1 MSVLIKKAKVIDPLS
16 KYHLKKV
23 DVLIEK
29 GVITQIAS
37 SIKSTAKKT
46 IEGKNLCVSSGW
58 MDMHAQFNDPGFEH
72 KEDLKSGAA
81 AAKNGG
87 FTTVIVAANNH
98 PVTDTKAQIEYIKN
112 VSKSLPVEIK
122 AFASLSE
129 GLKGQNFAEMYDL
142 TQAGAIGFSDGLQPI
157 ENPDLLRRALLY
169 SKTFNGKIVV
179 YPHDKRIAHGGV
191 MHEGPMSTSLGVKSD
206 PSLSEEIMVARDLA
220 IAEYCDAPIHFMTIS
235 SAESVAQIK
244 RAKKRGVAV
253 TCDVAIANLVW
264 NDETLETFESNFK
277 VTPPLRSE
285 KDRKA
290 LIKGVN
296 DGTIDAI
303 VTNHNPQNIEEK
315 QCEFDLAEFGQSSI
329 DTAYSLYN
337 TYLTKQIDTETWV
350 KAVSHNPRAIFNQSI
365 SSIKA
370 GEKANLTI
378 FNTDE
383 EWTVKNIDIR
393 SKSKNTPI
401 IGATLTGKVVDI
413 IC

>member
-23 DVLIEK
+23 DILIER
-29 GVITQIAS
+29 GMISEISS

-46 IEGKNLCVSSGW
+46 IDGKNVCVSPGW
-58 MDMHAQFNDPGFEH
+58 IDLHAQFNDPGFEH
-72 KEDLKSGAA
+72 KEDLKTGAA

-87 FTTVIVAANNH
+87 FTTVIVAANNF
-98 PVTDTKAQIEYIKN
+98 PVTDTKAQVEYIKN
-112 VSKSLPVEIK
+112 ISKSAPIEMK
-122 AFASLSE
+122 TFASLSE
-129 GLKGQNFAEMYDL
+129 GLNGQNFTEMYDL
-142 TQAGAIGFSDGLQPI
+142 VLAGAVGFSDGLHPI

-169 SKTFNGKIVV
+169 SKTLNGKIVV
-179 YPHDKRIAHGGV
+179 YAHDKRIAHGGV
-191 MHEGPMSTSLGVKSD
+191 MHEGPMSTSLGLKSD

-220 IAEYCDAPIHFMTIS
+220 IAEYCEAPIHFMTIS
-235 SAESVAQIK
+235 SAESVVQIK
-244 RAKKRGVAV
+244 RAKKRGVPV

-264 NDETLETFESNFK
+264 NDEALETFDSNFK
-277 VTPPLRSE
+277 VSPPLRSE

-296 DGTIDAI
+296 EGTIDAI

-315 QCEFDLAEFGQSSI
+315 QCEFDLAQFGQSSI
-329 DTAYSLYN
+329 DLSYSIYN
-337 TYLTKQIDTETWV
+337 TYLSKQIDIESWV
-350 KAVSHNPRAIFNQSI
+350 KAVSHNPRTIFNQTI

-383 EWTVKNIDIR
+383 EWTVKSMDIC

-401 IGATLTGKVVDI
+401 IGHTLKGKIVDV

>member
-1 MSVLIKKAKVIDPLS
+1 MSVLIKKAKVIDPQS
-16 KYHLKKV
+16 KYHLKRV
-23 DVLIEK
+23 DLLIEK
-29 GVITQIAS
+29 GAITQIAS

-46 IEGKNLCVSSGW
+46 IEGKNLCISPGW

-72 KEDLKSGAA
+72 KEDLRSGAA

-98 PVTDTKAQIEYIKN
+98 PVTDTKAQVEYIKN
-112 VSKSLPVEIK
+112 VSKSLPVEVK

-129 GLKGQNFAEMYDL
+129 GLKGKNFAEMYDL
-142 TQAGAIGFSDGLQPI
+142 TQAGAVGFSDGLQPI
-157 ENPDLLRRALLY
+157 EDPDLLRRALLY

-191 MHEGPMSTSLGVKSD
+191 MHEGPMSTGLGLKSD
-206 PSLSEEIMVARDLA
+206 PSLSEEIMVARDIA

-264 NDETLETFESNFK
+264 NDEALETFGSNFK
-277 VTPPLRSE
+277 VAPPLRSE

-290 LIKGVN
+290 LIKGIN

-329 DTAYSLYN
+329 DTAYSLYH
-337 TYLTKQIDTETWV
+337 TYLAKQIDIETWV
-350 KAVSHNPRAIFNQSI
+350 KAVSLNPRTIFNQTI
-365 SSIKA
+365 SSILT

-401 IGATLTGKVVDI
+401 IGHTLTGKVVDI